1 MYNGGGTIL
10 LLSTSSLRY
19 LGKRIGLSS
28 TVERVPALSNA
39 SQSQHYSTILLKPR
53 LTASRLRRTY
63 AQKVVSRAKANT
75 GGATTSATKAAK
87 KPAPKK
93 TTPKSLPKAKSKAKP
108 VKKTTKAK
116 TKAKKPKAKKPKA
129 KKPKVKK
136 TKAKKPKAKK
146 PKKELTAEEKT
157 KKTIKELRAKALKAP
172 SQLVTGAWTLFL
184 TDKLRAAEKVEGIDA
199 QGVKNRFG
207 DTLKAASAAYKELT
221 AEQLEQ
227 YNHLAN
233 QNKAA
238 NAATYREWIESH
250 TPMVIHQANLARR
263 HLTRLGVKTP
273 VLKDER
279 QVAGNRSAYAFFTQS
294 RFKSGDYKNM
304 KVTVAGGLAGREWKA
319 LTDEQKKPFRDLAAQ
334 DYARYT
340 QERKTVLNL
349 DAKPVKS
356 KKLTA

>member
-1 MYNGGGTIL
+1 MTIDYSVCRAELNSPLALPKNTAKDTSLLLKSSRDAACGLHSSISLLPLSFSLFPFINLTNLTLSQLQAIATMYNGGGTIL
-10 LLSTSSLRY
+10 LQSTSSLRY

-39 SQSQHYSTILLKPR
+39 SQSQYYSTILLKPR

-63 AQKVVSRAKANT
+63 AQKVVPRAKANT

-172 SQLVTGAWTLFL
+172 PQLVTGAWTLFV
-184 TDKLRAAEKVEGIDA
+184 TDKLRAAEKVEGTGA
-199 QGVKNRFG
+199 QGAKKQFG

-221 AEQLEQ
+221 AEQLEVC
-227 YNHLAN
+227 LAFE
-233 QNKAA
+233 
-238 NAATYREWIESH
+238 R
-250 TPMVIHQANLARR
+250 LA
-263 HLTRLGVKTP
+263 P
-273 VLKDER
+273 P
-279 QVAGNRSAYAFFTQS
+279 A
-294 RFKSGDYKNM
+294 
-304 KVTVAGGLAGREWKA
+304 
-319 LTDEQKKPFRDLAAQ
+319 
-334 DYARYT
+334 
-340 QERKTVLNL
+340 
-349 DAKPVKS
+349 
-356 KKLTA
+356 